1 MFDTP
6 EAPHVAVQTYRPV
19 LFLTPYL
26 QVLQRKNGSS
36 GAGGRYGTAVDMW
49 SLGVILYILLS
60 GTFPFNDDDEVR
72 LVRTTCMVLMIAVA
86 NVIRG
91 RVWFCSLLSCENL
104 FPLRVRCSL

>member
-1 MFDTP
+1 VQFSCSFSNGCWRA
-6 EAPHVAVQTYRPV
+6 EFVALSAVPRHNPFVFVFVFTNRLV
-19 LFLTPYL
+19 LFMASHS

-72 LVRTTCMVLMIAVA
+72 LVRTA
-86 NVIRG
+86 
-91 RVWFCSLLSCENL
+91 SL
-104 FPLRVRCSL
+104 